1 MKKDQ
6 LKFEK
11 ISKLTTEELKSING
25 GIFSGDTGNKT
36 WDTQNKNTGTWQVD
50 DDTTPDFGRR

>member
-1 MKKDQ
+1 MKEKQ

-25 GIFSGDTGNKT
+25 GGMNDGGTGNKT
-36 WDTQNKNTGTWQVD
+36 WDTLNSKTGIWQID
-50 DDTTPDFGRR
+50 DDNTPKF